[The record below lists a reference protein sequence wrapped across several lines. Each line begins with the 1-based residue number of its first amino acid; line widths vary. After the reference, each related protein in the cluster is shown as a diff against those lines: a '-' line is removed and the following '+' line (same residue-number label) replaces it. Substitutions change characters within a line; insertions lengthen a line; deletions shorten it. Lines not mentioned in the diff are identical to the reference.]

1 MNTSPDR
8 SHELRRL
15 LTELCDGLLSD
26 DDCKLLEQLL
36 ASDSAART
44 FYRRYLELHGMLQ
57 FEEQAA
63 SGSTEC
69 MTPRSAEEF
78 LEYVRQASRQE
89 TWQDECV
96 AEVTSRGKLPIVP
109 DVDADYPGRTATQP
123 QQDSG
128 LGGGASGGGGIQ
140 AFGAGAFFLRPW
152 TVFGLIV
159 LSAAIG
165 AGVAWQLG
173 PRPQSGE
180 NVAVAQPGGGTHE
193 GRKAGSVAAT
203 LIKVTNCR
211 WDPGRSTAD
220 VVGGTVRP
228 GQSLNLLEGVAEIST
243 ELPSGG
249 TGQFQLEGPLSM
261 ILTSQGMPNLQYG
274 KMTAEITCDFDR
286 YSLDTPMGR
295 VVVPYA
301 AQIGLIAN
309 ANDLELHVFDG
320 EAVFEPLWR
329 IADEETFNAAEA
341 TMEQVIVSAG
351 HSIGIGE
358 SDSADIRRGKANRA
372 LFASQVSMSDNELQI
387 SKKYVAAIRKAAPVC
402 YWRFEGEDGHL
413 VRNEMQDK
421 LHCRV
426 MGDGVHWRSYP
437 GNRSIELGSS
447 SEVSYL
453 VTDDPV
459 DGLIENDYTLELWIK
474 PSHSHR
480 GAVFSLVEE
489 PKLPTQQVV
498 GSGLLLELTG
508 PSFSWSSLYPGR
520 LRFLHRT
527 PPSEFKGTSA
537 YSATSYKP
545 REWQHVVALKE
556 GAAMRLYLNTELVA
570 SGADS
575 TKLANGMKVL
585 IGQLYPL
592 DERRHVVAR
601 PMMGELDEVALY
613 NRALPE
619 RELTEHYRLVRPE
632 SDSSSEK
639 GQGEA
644 NKTSASRIRDTYGSD
659 PRTTVLLGRRP
670 QK

>member
-1 MNTSPDR
+1 MNTPQER

-15 LTELCDGLLSD
+15 LTELCDGILSD

-44 FYRRYLELHGMLQ
+44 FYRRYLELHGMLR
-57 FEEQAA
+57 FEEQASSEA
-63 SGSTEC
+63 TEC
-69 MTPRSAEEF
+69 ITPRSAEEF

-89 TWQDECV
+89 SWQDECV

-109 DVDADYPGRTATQP
+109 DFEADYPGRTATQP
-123 QQDSG
+123 SQDSG
-128 LGGGASGGGGIQ
+128 LGGAGVQ
-140 AFGAGAFFLRPW
+140 AFGVAAFFLRPW
-152 TVFGLIV
+152 TVLGLVV

-165 AGVAWQLG
+165 AGVAWELG
-173 PRPQSGE
+173 ARRQDADNIATAP
-180 NVAVAQPGGGTHE
+180 PGGATNGVP
-193 GRKAGSVAAT
+193 RSSASSVAAT
-203 LIKVTNCR
+203 LKKVTVCR

-329 IADEETFNAAEA
+329 IADEETFNATEA
-341 TMEQVIVSAG
+341 TEQVIVSAG

-372 LFASQVSMSDNELQI
+372 LFASQVLMSANELQI

-402 YWRFEGEDGHL
+402 YWRFEGEDQNL
-413 VRNEMQDK
+413 VRNEIQDK

-426 MGDGVHWRSYP
+426 MGDGVRWRTYP
-437 GNRSIELGSS
+437 GNRSVELGAST
-447 SEVSYL
+447 EVSYL

-459 DGLIENDYTLELWIK
+459 DDSIENDYTLELWIK

-489 PKLPTQQVV
+489 PQTPTQQVV

-508 PSFSWSSLYPGR
+508 PSFSWNSLYPGR

-527 PPSEFKGTSA
+527 PPSVFRGTSA
-537 YSATSYKP
+537 YSATAYKP
-545 REWQHVVALKE
+545 REWQYVVAQKE

-575 TKLANGMKVL
+575 TKLAKGMKVL

-613 NRALPE
+613 SRALSE
-619 RELTEHYRLVRPE
+619 RELTEHYQLVRPE
-632 SDSSSEK
+632 SDPPAEKAEGDAGKSIRSRSRDANGSES
-639 GQGEA
+639 QTA
-644 NKTSASRIRDTYGSD
+644 I
-659 PRTTVLLGRRP
+659 LLERRS

>member
-1 MNTSPDR
+1 MNTPPDR

-15 LTELCDGLLSD
+15 LTELCDGVLSD

-36 ASDSAART
+36 ANDSAART

-57 FEEQAA
+57 FEEQA
-63 SGSTEC
+63 SSESTEC
-69 MTPRSAEEF
+69 VTPRSAEEF

-89 TWQDECV
+89 AWQDECV
-96 AEVTSRGKLPIVP
+96 AEVTSRGKSPIVP

-123 QQDSG
+123 PQDSR
-128 LGGGASGGGGIQ
+128 LGGAGTQ
-140 AFGAGAFFLRPW
+140 AFGLGAFFLRPW
-152 TVFGLIV
+152 TVLGLVV

-165 AGVAWQLG
+165 AGVAWELG
-173 PRPQSGE
+173 ARQQTADKVATVRP
-180 NVAVAQPGGGTHE
+180 NGGTNE
-193 GRKAGSVAAT
+193 GRKSSGSTSVAAT

-228 GQSLNLLEGVAEIST
+228 GQSLNLLEGVAEIFT

-329 IADEETFNAAEA
+329 IADEEMFNATEA
-341 TMEQVIVSAG
+341 TEQVIVSAG

-372 LFASQVSMSDNELQI
+372 LFASQVSMSANELQI

-402 YWRFEGEDGHL
+402 YWRFEGEDEHL

-426 MGDGVHWRSYP
+426 MGDGIHWRSYP

-453 VTDDPV
+453 MTDDPV

-489 PKLPTQQVV
+489 PRLPTQQVV

-545 REWQHVVALKE
+545 REWQHVVALKA

-613 NRALPE
+613 NRALSE
-619 RELTEHYRLVRPE
+619 RELKEHYRLVRPE
-632 SDSSSEK
+632 SESDK
-639 GQGEA
+639 PDGEA
-644 NKTSASRIRDTYGSD
+644 SKSIQSRLRNAIGIDPQTSI
-659 PRTTVLLGRRP
+659 LLERRP
-670 QK
+670 IK

>member
-1 MNTSPDR
+1 MNNPQER

-15 LTELCDGLLSD
+15 LTELCDGVLGD

-36 ASDSAART
+36 VSDSAART

-57 FEEQAA
+57 FEEQAS

-69 MTPRSAEEF
+69 VTPRSAEEF
-78 LEYVRQASRQE
+78 LEYVRRTSRQE
-89 TWQDECV
+89 SWQDECV
-96 AEVTSRGKLPIVP
+96 AEVTSRSKLPIVP
-109 DVDADYPGRTATQP
+109 DMDADYPGRAAAQP
-123 QQDSG
+123 PENPG
-128 LGGGASGGGGIQ
+128 LGGTSIQ
-140 AFGAGAFFLRPW
+140 AFGAATFFLRPW
-152 TVFGLIV
+152 TVLGLIV
-159 LSAAIG
+159 LSAALG
-165 AGVAWQLG
+165 AGAAWQLG
-173 PRPQSGE
+173 ARQSIDDGI
-180 NVAVAQPGGGTHE
+180 ATAQPGSSGE
-193 GRKAGSVAAT
+193 LRKSGSPSVAAT

-249 TGQFQLEGPLSM
+249 RGQFQLEGPLSM

-301 AQIGLIAN
+301 ARIGLIAN
-309 ANDLELHVFDG
+309 ADDLELHVFDG

-329 IADEETFNAAEA
+329 IADEEVFSA
-341 TMEQVIVSAG
+341 TETAEQVIVSAG
-351 HSIGIGE
+351 HSIGIGASE
-358 SDSADIRRGKANRA
+358 STDIRRGKANRA
-372 LFASQVSMSDNELQI
+372 LFASQVSMSDNELHI

-402 YWRFEGEDGHL
+402 YWRFEGEDQHQ
-413 VRNEMQDK
+413 VRNEMKDK

-426 MGDGVHWRSYP
+426 MGDGARWRSYP
-437 GNRSIELGSS
+437 GNRTIELGSS

-459 DGLIENDYTLELWIK
+459 DGLIENDYTLEVWLK

-537 YSATSYKP
+537 YSATAYKP

-592 DERRHVVAR
+592 DERRQAVVR
-601 PMMGELDEVALY
+601 PMIGELDEVALY
-613 NRALPE
+613 NRALSE
-619 RELTEHYRLVRPE
+619 RELNEHYRLVRPE
-632 SDSSSEK
+632 SSDSSIENSD
-639 GQGEA
+639 GETKRGA
-644 NKTSASRIRDTYGSD
+644 RGRNRIVPIGS
-659 PRTTVLLGRRP
+659 LLPALSKSGNP
-670 QK
+670 QN